1 VNFESIIPIIQS
13 YWIQIVL
20 ILLVAVL
27 IKNIKAI
34 ILATAVVFLMSYF
47 GFLDLSNIEF
57 SGILEQ
63 VNSLIG
69 GIEWQKLLVR

>member
-1 VNFESIIPIIQS
+1 MNFESIILIIQS

-20 ILLVAVL
+20 IMLVAVL

-34 ILATAVVFLMSYF
+34 ILATAAVFLMSYF
-47 GFLDLSNIEF
+47 GFLNLSNLEF
-57 SGILEQ
+57 SGIIEQ

>member
-1 VNFESIIPIIQS
+1 MNIESIITLIQS
-13 YWIQIVL
+13 YWIQIAL

-34 ILATAVVFLMSYF
+34 LIAAAVVFIVSYF
-47 GFLDLSNIEF
+47 GFLDLSNFDF
-57 SGILEQ
+57 SRILEKIT
-63 VNSLIG
+63 SLIG

>member
-13 YWIQIVL
+13 YWIQIAL
-20 ILLVAVL
+20 IMLVAVL

-34 ILATAVVFLMSYF
+34 ILATAVVFIISYF
-47 GFLDLSNIEF
+47 GFLDISNFDF
-57 SGILEQ
+57 SGIIEKIT
-63 VNSLIG
+63 SLIG

>member
-1 VNFESIIPIIQS
+1 MNIESIIPIIQS

-34 ILATAVVFLMSYF
+34 LLATAVVFLMSYF
-47 GFLDLSNIEF
+47 GFLDLSNFDF

>member
-34 ILATAVVFLMSYF
+34 LLATTVVFLMSYF
-47 GFLDLSNIEF
+47 GFLDLSNF
-57 SGILEQ
+57 DVSGIIEQ

>member
-13 YWIQIVL
+13 YWIQIV
-20 ILLVAVL
+20 IIVLVALL

-34 ILATAVVFLMSYF
+34 LLATAVVFILSYF
-47 GFLDLSNIEF
+47 GFLDISNFDF
-57 SGILEQ
+57 SGIIERII
-63 VNSLIG
+63 SIIG

>member
-1 VNFESIIPIIQS
+1 VNIESIITIIQS
-13 YWIQIVL
+13 YWIQIAL

-34 ILATAVVFLMSYF
+34 LIAAAVVFIVSYF
-47 GFLDLSNIEF
+47 GFLDISNF
-57 SGILEQ
+57 DLSGILEKIT
-63 VNSLIG
+63 SLIG

>member
-1 VNFESIIPIIQS
+1 MNFESIIPIIQS

-20 ILLVAVL
+20 ILLVALL

-34 ILATAVVFLMSYF
+34 LLATAVVFLISYF

>member
-1 VNFESIIPIIQS
+1 MNFESIIPIIQS

-20 ILLVAVL
+20 IMLVAVL

-34 ILATAVVFLMSYF
+34 ILATAVVFILSYF
-47 GFLDLSNIEF
+47 GFQDLSNFDF
-57 SGILEQ
+57 SGIIEKITSIL
-63 VNSLIG
+63 G